1 MLDCVF
7 KKGKGQFFPKKGVND
22 VNPILK
28 SVYSFLLSLLFLLL
42 LLLLFDDTENRQLV
56 AQSSCD
62 QDNTCIT

>member
-1 MLDCVF
+1 MFL
-7 KKGKGQFFPKKGVND
+7 KREKANFFPKKGVKD

-28 SVYSFLLSLLFLLL
+28 SVYSFLLSLLLL

>member
-1 MLDCVF
+1 MFL
-7 KKGKGQFFPKKGVND
+7 KREKANFFPKKGVKD

-28 SVYSFLLSLLFLLL
+28 SVYSFLLSLLFLL

>member
-7 KKGKGQFFPKKGVND
+7 KKGKGQFFPKKD
-22 VNPILK
+22 VKDANPILK
-28 SVYSFLLSLLFLLL
+28 SVYSFLLSLL